1 MHSKSWK
8 NHKIENKDVL
18 ESLWLDLCNEPI
30 IWHMLVEKYCPIILS
45 MLVRDKI
52 IYVVMLLLLLWNFMV
67 GYSCDV
73 CSVIKIS
80 ELLMHVWL
88 SYWFKLDSA

>member
-1 MHSKSWK
+1 ME

-30 IWHMLVEKYCPIILS
+30 IWHVLVEKYCPRVLS

-52 IYVVMLLLLLWNFMV
+52 IYVVMLLLLLWNFYGRLVMWCMWC
-67 GYSCDV
+67 GKSFRF
-73 CSVIKIS
+73 IS
-80 ELLMHVWL
+80 ARVHELLI
-88 SYWFKLDSA
+88 